1 MRKRVK
7 VLLALSLC
15 FCMSMGGT
23 VYAQGDLGNVDQADT
38 DNQVKVQLEP
48 NVKVLEE
55 TPEISKTNEQNTDT
69 INPQTVLEKSSVSN
83 EVPINE
89 TNFPD
94 EIFREYIKKFD
105 EDVNGAFSD
114 DELSKAS
121 YIEVSG
127 KGISDLTGIHYFSSL
142 QGLNC
147 AYNQLTD
154 LDIRY
159 NIALKELMCG
169 GNPLSALDVSN
180 NINLENLNCM
190 NIQLENLD
198 LSHNTSL
205 KNLICNKCSLTDID
219 VSHNP
224 ALTELSCSDNKI
236 TSLDV
241 SKNTNLTVL
250 FCNRNSITN
259 LDVSHNLALQFL
271 QCPENC
277 LTSLDLS
284 NLTKL
289 VPPEEYD
296 YDTKYDTLVIT
307 PQTVNEKVE
316 ATESDDKWVIDLSK
330 LIDKDL
336 LARVT
341 VKKGTYNPTTGIWT
355 LSDNTSTSLQYE
367 FATGSFEN
375 MEVNL
380 NVVYVT
386 EKVDAPTNN
395 VINVKV
401 NESEVKTDTEEID
414 QEAIYKAFQ
423 IDPKTV
429 KTQILVEQKE
439 PSADNKD
446 YVTELVEK
454 SRNKLLKTYDVVM
467 TLLADGKEKG
477 LITEN
482 FGKLKLSLYAGKEY
496 AGKTAIVYQLHGDNK
511 DVITYKNLKIDK
523 EGMVTITVSKL
534 STFAVALQNTSSAQ
548 ISGGNKDVTFKPVDS
563 DSTAK
568 PTDSNSTPESTRT
581 TNKQITSPKTG
592 DYTNVLFWILLF
604 VLTGVAIVFSNVKR
618 RANCR

>member
-1 MRKRVK
+1 MGN
-7 VLLALSLC
+7 C
-15 FCMSMGGT
+15 F
-23 VYAQGDLGNVDQADT
+23 
-38 DNQVKVQLEP
+38 
-48 NVKVLEE
+48 
-55 TPEISKTNEQNTDT
+55 
-69 INPQTVLEKSSVSN
+69 
-83 EVPINE
+83 
-89 TNFPD
+89 
-94 EIFREYIKKFD
+94 
-105 EDVNGAFSD
+105 
-114 DELSKAS
+114 
-121 YIEVSG
+121 
-127 KGISDLTGIHYFSSL
+127 
-142 QGLNC
+142 
-147 AYNQLTD
+147 
-154 LDIRY
+154 
-159 NIALKELMCG
+159 
-169 GNPLSALDVSN
+169 
-180 NINLENLNCM
+180 
-190 NIQLENLD
+190 
-198 LSHNTSL
+198 
-205 KNLICNKCSLTDID
+205 
-219 VSHNP
+219 
-224 ALTELSCSDNKI
+224 
-236 TSLDV
+236 
-241 SKNTNLTVL
+241 
-250 FCNRNSITN
+250 
-259 LDVSHNLALQFL
+259 
-271 QCPENC
+271 
-277 LTSLDLS
+277 
-284 NLTKL
+284 
-289 VPPEEYD
+289 
-296 YDTKYDTLVIT
+296 
-307 PQTVNEKVE
+307 
-316 ATESDDKWVIDLSK
+316 SK

-355 LSDNTSTSLQYE
+355 LSDNTTTSLQYE
-367 FATGSFEN
+367 FTTGGFEN

-454 SRNKLLKTYDVVM
+454 SRNKLLKTYDVVK

-534 STFAVALQNTSSAQ
+534 STFAVALQNTASAQ

-568 PTDSNSTPESTRT
+568 PTDSNSTPESTGT
-581 TNKQITSPKTG
+581 TNKQIASPKTG
-592 DYTNVLFWILLF
+592 DYTNVLFGILLF

>member
-1 MRKRVK
+1 MRKRVN

-55 TPEISKTNEQNTDT
+55 TSEISKTNEQNTDT
-69 INPQTVLEKSSVSN
+69 INPQTVLEKSSASN

-94 EIFREYIKKFD
+94 EIFREYIKK
-105 EDVNGAFSD
+105 
-114 DELSKAS
+114 
-121 YIEVSG
+121 
-127 KGISDLTGIHYFSSL
+127 
-142 QGLNC
+142 
-147 AYNQLTD
+147 
-154 LDIRY
+154 
-159 NIALKELMCG
+159 
-169 GNPLSALDVSN
+169 
-180 NINLENLNCM
+180 
-190 NIQLENLD
+190 
-198 LSHNTSL
+198 
-205 KNLICNKCSLTDID
+205 
-219 VSHNP
+219 
-224 ALTELSCSDNKI
+224 
-236 TSLDV
+236 
-241 SKNTNLTVL
+241 
-250 FCNRNSITN
+250 
-259 LDVSHNLALQFL
+259 
-271 QCPENC
+271 
-277 LTSLDLS
+277 
-284 NLTKL
+284 
-289 VPPEEYD
+289 
-296 YDTKYDTLVIT
+296 
-307 PQTVNEKVE
+307 KVE

-548 ISGGNKDVTFKPVDS
+548 ISGGNKDVTFKPVYS

-568 PTDSNSTPESTRT
+568 PTDSNSTPESTGT